1 LSARNECVAGKT
13 WAIVSRESKDI
24 IKRYTIVFGAVR
36 TDGTR
41 FAFVVV
47 ALVVLG
53 SFASARGCVVVSGY
67 NASGT
72 IFRARRTIGFGG
84 FALFA

>member
-24 IKRYTIVFGAVR
+24 IKRYTIVFGTIR
-36 TDGTR
+36 TEGAR
-41 FAFVVV
+41 FAFIVGF
-47 ALVVLG
+47 LVVLG
-53 SFASARGCVVVSGY
+53 SFALAHGCIGVSGN

-72 IFRARRTIGFGG
+72 IFRARHTIGFGG
-84 FALFA
+84 FTLFA